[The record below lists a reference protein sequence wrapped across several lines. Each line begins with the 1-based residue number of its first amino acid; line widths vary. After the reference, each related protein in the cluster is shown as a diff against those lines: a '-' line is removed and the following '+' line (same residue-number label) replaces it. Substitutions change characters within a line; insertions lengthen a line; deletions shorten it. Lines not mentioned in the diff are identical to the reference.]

1 MLYLD
6 KDKSYNVDENGYN
19 SFLSDNKDVSMISHD
34 RHIHSDHHHDA
45 DDNSKHYKSQILK
58 LKREVS
64 IIKEER
70 DDALKKLE
78 IANRDIDEMRKSSS
92 EIGRIKALYE
102 HLKQDHESLRISLES
117 SERIRKQQK
126 ELISLLQ
133 RSQSVTDLSSVV
145 SFNSIS
151 TNATPIENRS
161 ISSNVTFSSSALA
174 AENRPWLNNFSESV
188 IDGKKNNISSDTLRA
203 GVAEVVTKN
212 KKKLKK
218 SKSDNVPSMLA
229 AVSKSVIS
237 SASSLSVSKQ
247 RKEMSRLSSGSSAL
261 PPSKKRQIANKKI
274 TSTSLTLNQT
284 NKPTIMASRRQNL
297 LGESSSLGRPPRYP
311 KK

>member
-1 MLYLD
+1 
-6 KDKSYNVDENGYN
+6 
-19 SFLSDNKDVSMISHD
+19 MISNDH
-34 RHIHSDHHHDA
+34 HSHNDHHHDA

-58 LKREVS
+58 LKREIS

-133 RSQSVTDLSSVV
+133 RSQSVTDLSSVI

-161 ISSNVTFSSSALA
+161 LSSNVTYSSSALA
-174 AENRPWLNNFSESV
+174 AENRPWLNNFSENV
-188 IDGKKNNISSDTLRA
+188 IDGKINNINSDTLRA

-212 KKKLKK
+212 KKKLKR
-218 SKSDNVPSMLA
+218 SKSDNNLPSMLA
-229 AVSKSVIS
+229 AVSKSVV

-261 PPSKKRQIANKKI
+261 PPSSSKKRLVTNKKI
-274 TSTSLTLNQT
+274 STNSLIQT
-284 NKPTIMASRRQNL
+284 NKPTIMASRRQS
-297 LGESSSLGRPPRYP
+297 ESSSLGRPPRYP
-311 KK
+311 KN